1 MKKKK
6 GNIKT
11 INTLWFKL
19 LNVFLGGVMIL
30 IGVVLVNTEL
40 KLLTWLTLIVGIVL
54 FLTGIVRLD

>member
-19 LNVFLGGVMIL
+19 LNVLLGGVMIL